1 MSDTMQSAD
10 LAEQAVRRYL
20 EFLADPSSA
29 IDSVR
34 VAELE
39 TALASTHDVI
49 AKLKLHGELDRARQG
64 DVAELRSAFARHAR
78 AWAQRN
84 DVSVEAFRML
94 GVSDIALAE
103 SGFDLGR
110 ANAGRNN
117 AGRAKSAPV
126 ARAARAPRSGN
137 VSANTIRDAI
147 LGRTGTF
154 TLALVM
160 AEAGGSPG
168 TIRKVIDEL
177 ETEGRVR
184 NEGADPHHSGRGRSP
199 HLFRVL

>member
-1 MSDTMQSAD
+1 MSDTTQSAD
-10 LAEQAVRRYL
+10 LAEQAVRSYL
-20 EFLADPSSA
+20 EFLVDPSSA
-29 IDSVR
+29 VDSAR

-39 TALASTHDVI
+39 RALASSNDVI
-49 AKLKLHGELDRARQG
+49 AKLKLHGELERARQG

-84 DVSVEAFRML
+84 DVNVEAFRAL

-103 SGFDLGR
+103 SGFELGR
-110 ANAGRNN
+110 NTTGRVKN
-117 AGRAKSAPV
+117 APV
-126 ARAARAPRSGN
+126 VRAARAQRSTN
-137 VSANTIRDAI
+137 VSAKTIREAI
-147 LGRTGTF
+147 LGRTGSF
-154 TLALVM
+154 TLARVM

-168 TIRKVIDEL
+168 TIRKVVDEL
-177 ETEGRVR
+177 EADGRVR

>member
-1 MSDTMQSAD
+1 MSDTTQSAD

-29 IDSVR
+29 VDGAR

-39 TALASTHDVI
+39 TALASSHDVI
-49 AKLKLHGELDRARQG
+49 AKLKLHGELERARQG

-84 DVSVEAFRML
+84 DVSVEAFRAL

-110 ANAGRNN
+110 SVAS
-117 AGRAKSAPV
+117 RARSAPV
-126 ARAARAPRSGN
+126 ARAARAQRSSN
-137 VSANTIRDAI
+137 VSAKTIREAI
-147 LGRTGTF
+147 LGRSGTF
-154 TLALVM
+154 TLARVM

-168 TIRKVIDEL
+168 TIRKVVDEL
-177 ETEGRVR
+177 EASGLVH

>member
-1 MSDTMQSAD
+1 MSDTTQSAD

-29 IDSVR
+29 VDGAR

-39 TALASTHDVI
+39 TALASSDDVI
-49 AKLKLHGELDRARQG
+49 AKLKLHGELERSRQG

-84 DVSVEAFRML
+84 DVGVEAFRSL

-110 ANAGRNN
+110 NT
-117 AGRAKSAPV
+117 AGRAKTAP
-126 ARAARAPRSGN
+126 AARAPRATRGPRSTN
-137 VSANTIRDAI
+137 VSAKTIRETI
-147 LGRTGTF
+147 LARTGTF

-160 AEAGGSPG
+160 ADAGGSPG
-168 TIRKVIDEL
+168 TIRKVVDEL
-177 ETEGRVR
+177 EADGRVR

>member
-1 MSDTMQSAD
+1 MSDTTQSAD

-29 IDSVR
+29 VDGGR

-39 TALASTHDVI
+39 AALASSHDVI
-49 AKLKLHGELDRARQG
+49 AKLKLHGELERARQG

-84 DVSVEAFRML
+84 DVSVEAFRAL

-110 ANAGRNN
+110 SVAS
-117 AGRAKSAPV
+117 RAKSAPV
-126 ARAARAPRSGN
+126 ARAARAQRSSN
-137 VSANTIRDAI
+137 VSAKTIREAI

-154 TLALVM
+154 TLARVM

-168 TIRKVIDEL
+168 TIRKVVDEL
-177 ETEGRVR
+177 EAGGLVR

>member
-1 MSDTMQSAD
+1 MSDTTQSAD
-10 LAEQAVRRYL
+10 LAEQAVRSYL
-20 EFLADPSSA
+20 EFLVDPSSA
-29 IDSVR
+29 VDSAR

-39 TALASTHDVI
+39 RALASSNDVI
-49 AKLKLHGELDRARQG
+49 AKLKLHGELERSRQG

-84 DVSVEAFRML
+84 DVNVEAFRAL

-103 SGFDLGR
+103 SGFELGR
-110 ANAGRNN
+110 NTTGRVKN
-117 AGRAKSAPV
+117 APV
-126 ARAARAPRSGN
+126 VRAARAQRSTN
-137 VSANTIRDAI
+137 VSAKTIREAI
-147 LGRTGTF
+147 LGRTGSF
-154 TLALVM
+154 TLARVM

-168 TIRKVIDEL
+168 TIRKVVDEL
-177 ETEGRVR
+177 EADGRVR

>member
-1 MSDTMQSAD
+1 MSDTTQSVD

-29 IDSVR
+29 INGGR

-39 TALASTHDVI
+39 AALAGSSDVI
-49 AKLKLHGELDRARQG
+49 AKLKLHGELERARQG

-78 AWAQRN
+78 SWAQRN
-84 DVSVEAFRML
+84 DVGVEAFRAL

-110 ANAGRNN
+110 NVA
-117 AGRAKSAPV
+117 RAKSVPANRAP
-126 ARAARAPRSGN
+126 RAARSSN
-137 VSANTIRDAI
+137 VSSSTVRDAM
-147 LGRTGTF
+147 LAQTGTF
-154 TLALVM
+154 TLGRIM
-160 AEAGGSPG
+160 ADAGGSSG
-168 TIRKVIDEL
+168 TIRKVADEL
-177 ETEGRVR
+177 EAAGRVR
-184 NEGADPHHSGRGRSP
+184 NEGADPSHSGRGRAP

>member
-29 IDSVR
+29 VDGAR

-39 TALASTHDVI
+39 TALASSHDVI
-49 AKLKLHGELDRARQG
+49 AKLKLHGELERARQG

-84 DVSVEAFRML
+84 DVSVEAFRAL

-110 ANAGRNN
+110 NVTS
-117 AGRAKSAPV
+117 RAKSAPV
-126 ARAARAPRSGN
+126 ARAARAQRSSN
-137 VSANTIRDAI
+137 VSAKTIREAI

-154 TLALVM
+154 TLARVM

-168 TIRKVIDEL
+168 TIRKVVDEL
-177 ETEGRVR
+177 EASGLVR

>member
-1 MSDTMQSAD
+1 MSDTTQSAD

-29 IDSVR
+29 VDGAR

-39 TALASTHDVI
+39 TALASSHDVI
-49 AKLKLHGELDRARQG
+49 AKLKLHGELERARQG
-64 DVAELRSAFARHAR
+64 DIAELRSAFARHAR

-84 DVSVEAFRML
+84 DVSVEAFRAL

-110 ANAGRNN
+110 SVAS
-117 AGRAKSAPV
+117 RARSAPV
-126 ARAARAPRSGN
+126 ARAARAQRSSN
-137 VSANTIRDAI
+137 VSAKTIREAI
-147 LGRTGTF
+147 LGRSGTF
-154 TLALVM
+154 TLARVM

-168 TIRKVIDEL
+168 TIRKVVDEL
-177 ETEGRVR
+177 EASGLVH

>member
-1 MSDTMQSAD
+1 MSDTTQSAD
-10 LAEQAVRRYL
+10 LAEQAVRSYL
-20 EFLADPSSA
+20 EFLVDPSSA
-29 IDSVR
+29 VDSAR

-39 TALASTHDVI
+39 RALASSNDVI
-49 AKLKLHGELDRARQG
+49 VKLKLHGELERARQG

-84 DVSVEAFRML
+84 DVNVEAFRAL

-103 SGFDLGR
+103 SGFELGR
-110 ANAGRNN
+110 NTTGRVKN
-117 AGRAKSAPV
+117 APV
-126 ARAARAPRSGN
+126 VRAARAQRSTN
-137 VSANTIRDAI
+137 VSAKTIREAI
-147 LGRTGTF
+147 LGRTGSF
-154 TLALVM
+154 TLARVM

-168 TIRKVIDEL
+168 TIRKVVDEL
-177 ETEGRVR
+177 EADGRVR

>member
-1 MSDTMQSAD
+1 MSDSTQSAD

-29 IDSVR
+29 VDGAR

-39 TALASTHDVI
+39 TALASSHDVI
-49 AKLKLHGELDRARQG
+49 AKLKLHGELERARQG

-84 DVSVEAFRML
+84 DVSVEAFRAL

-110 ANAGRNN
+110 SVVS
-117 AGRAKSAPV
+117 RARSAPV
-126 ARAARAPRSGN
+126 ARAARAHRSSN
-137 VSANTIRDAI
+137 VSAKTIREAI
-147 LGRTGTF
+147 LGRSGTF
-154 TLALVM
+154 TLARVM

-168 TIRKVIDEL
+168 TIRKVVDEL
-177 ETEGRVR
+177 EASGLVH

>member
-1 MSDTMQSAD
+1 MSDTTQSAD

-29 IDSVR
+29 VDGAR
-34 VAELE
+34 VAEFE
-39 TALASTHDVI
+39 SALASSNDVI
-49 AKLKLHGELDRARQG
+49 AKLKLHGELERARQG

-78 AWAQRN
+78 SWAQRN
-84 DVSVEAFRML
+84 DVSVEAFRAL

-110 ANAGRNN
+110 SN
-117 AGRAKSAPV
+117 AGRARSTPV
-126 ARAARAPRSGN
+126 VRATRAPRSTN
-137 VSANTIRDAI
+137 VSATTIREAI
-147 LGRTGTF
+147 LALSGTF
-154 TLALVM
+154 TLARVM
-160 AEAGGSPG
+160 ADAGGSPG
-168 TIRKVIDEL
+168 TVRKVVDEL
-177 ETEGRVR
+177 EADGRVR

>member
-1 MSDTMQSAD
+1 MSDSTQSAD

-29 IDSVR
+29 VDGAR

-39 TALASTHDVI
+39 TALASSHDVI
-49 AKLKLHGELDRARQG
+49 AKLKLHGELERARQG

-84 DVSVEAFRML
+84 DVSVEAFRAL

-110 ANAGRNN
+110 SVVS
-117 AGRAKSAPV
+117 RARSAPV
-126 ARAARAPRSGN
+126 ARAARAQRSSN
-137 VSANTIRDAI
+137 VSAKTIREAI
-147 LGRTGTF
+147 LGRSGTF
-154 TLALVM
+154 TLARVM

-168 TIRKVIDEL
+168 TIRKVVDEL
-177 ETEGRVR
+177 EASGLVH